1 MKLKLV
7 LFAVST
13 LLACFVSAGDALG
26 RKATGERLLVAA
38 EGLQMP
44 SSDSDSEWYG
54 VSYPGVEGLPEAAR
68 FEEISGCR
76 EGGATRHDFG
86 ETLDKLGKREPW
98 MDPGQLSSA
107 RGFRKLEN
115 IFDREFEGDLAVYR
129 CDTGGPEI
137 KVYFVGV
144 EEDGLVGLMTVAI
157 ET

>member
-1 MKLKLV
+1 MRLKLA
-7 LFAVST
+7 LFAVAT
-13 LLACFVSAGDALG
+13 LLACFVAEGDALA
-26 RKATGERLLVAA
+26 RKAVGERLLAAA

-44 SSDSDSEWYG
+44 SSESDSEWYL
-54 VSYPGVEGLPEAAR
+54 VSYAGVGGLPQAAP

-86 ETLDKLGKREPW
+86 ETLDKLGNMEPW

-115 IFDREFEGDLAVYR
+115 IFDREFEGDVAVYR

-137 KVYFVGV
+137 EVYFVGV
-144 EEDGLVGLMTVAI
+144 EEDELVGLMTVAI